1 MEVWVIYSFLC
12 KNNSERIEELFSKL
26 PENLVKS
33 INQYKYEEDR
43 KSRIISKLLLE
54 ILVRKIA
61 PDQNFFWN
69 LYQKDSFSKP
79 YFKGLEINFS
89 TSHHENFS
97 VVCATGKNQCG
108 IDSELIKPL
117 DVNIYKDFL
126 HPNEQQFIHQQL
138 NPQTAFYEIWTK
150 KEAVLKASGLGISQ
164 DLQSID
170 AHENVVQI
178 NNEKY
183 FTKELNISENS
194 ITYIATDQQNIQLN
208 LEEVIF

>member
-1 MEVWVIYSFLC
+1 MEVWAAYSFLD
-12 KNNSERIEELFSKL
+12 KNNSGKVEELFSKL

-33 INQYKYEEDR
+33 VNQYKDLNDR
-43 KSRIISKLLLE
+43 KSRMISKLLLE
-54 ILVRKIA
+54 ILVRKMI
-61 PDQNFFWN
+61 PDQNFFWY

-89 TSHHENFS
+89 SSHHERFS
-97 VVCATGKNQCG
+97 IVCAAKKVQCG

-117 DVNIYKDFL
+117 GVNMYNNFL
-126 HPNEQQFIHQQL
+126 HPNEKKFIDQQL
-138 NPQTAFYEIWTK
+138 NPQVAFYEIWTK

-164 DLQSID
+164 ELQSID
-170 AHENVVQI
+170 ANENVVRI
-178 NNEKY
+178 NDEKY

-194 ITYIATDQQNIQLN
+194 ITYIATDHEITQLN